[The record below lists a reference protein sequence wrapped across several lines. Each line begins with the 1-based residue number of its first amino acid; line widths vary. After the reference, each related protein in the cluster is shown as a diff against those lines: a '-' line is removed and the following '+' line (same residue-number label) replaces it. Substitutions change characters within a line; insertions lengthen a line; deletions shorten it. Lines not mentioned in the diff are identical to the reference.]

1 MKTFLTAF
9 TTLLF
14 LHSTAS
20 AAELDTQSAVISWT
34 GSKITGDKHSGGLAP
49 KSSSFVLAD
58 GVITSGEIV
67 FEMGSMTVGDLE
79 GEWETK
85 FLGHMK
91 SPDFFDVASFPTATL
106 KLKSFKKGQMTGDL
120 TIKGVTRPIA
130 FPAEVKDGKYVGK
143 ASFNRTEF
151 GITYGSGSFFED
163 LGDKMIND
171 TVDVEFSFAVK
182 GD

>member
-1 MKTFLTAF
+1 MAATFSRARARAASPRVSMTTAR
-9 TTLLF
+9 TLVVL
-14 LHSTAS
+14 
-20 AAELDTQSAVISWT
+20 AAAAICV
-34 GSKITGDKHSGGLAP
+34 LARP
-49 KSSSFVLAD
+49 TFVLAD

-106 KLKSFKKGQMTGDL
+106 KVKSFKEGQMKGDL

-130 FPAEVKDGKYVGK
+130 FPAEVKEGKYVGK